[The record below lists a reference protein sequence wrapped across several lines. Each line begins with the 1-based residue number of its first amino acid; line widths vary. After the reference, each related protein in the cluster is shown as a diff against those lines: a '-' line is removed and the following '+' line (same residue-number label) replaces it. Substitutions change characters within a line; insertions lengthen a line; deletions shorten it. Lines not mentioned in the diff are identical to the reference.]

1 MNKEELDITN
11 LHWVLQILQN
21 IEVGLIVFDRDYD
34 VKVWNGFME
43 NHSGISSVVAKDE
56 NLFTLLPTLPKSWFQ
71 YKTESVLKLGIQA
84 HCNWQ
89 QEPHILNFENTRPF
103 TAESDLMFQN
113 VTLFPL
119 FSTDKQIHHVCAL
132 VYDVSEEANNLLKLK
147 TISQTD
153 ALTQLVNRGHWQ
165 TLFEQEFLRCKRY
178 EDTASVIMMDI
189 DHFKQVNDT
198 YGHQIGDRAIQL
210 IADIILE
217 SQRET
222 DACGRYG
229 GEEFV
234 ILLPKTSLND
244 AVLVAERLRKQ
255 IEEMPLPL
263 GKEYNDEQLKLTVSA
278 GVAEFSNEF
287 LIAESWLE
295 KADAAL
301 YESKEKGR
309 NQVSK

>member
-1 MNKEELDITN
+1 
-11 LHWVLQILQN
+11 
-21 IEVGLIVFDRDYD
+21 
-34 VKVWNGFME
+34 
-43 NHSGISSVVAKDE
+43 
-56 NLFTLLPTLPKSWFQ
+56 
-71 YKTESVLKLGIQA
+71 
-84 HCNWQ
+84 
-89 QEPHILNFENTRPF
+89 
-103 TAESDLMFQN
+103 
-113 VTLFPL
+113 
-119 FSTDKQIHHVCAL
+119 
-132 VYDVSEEANNLLKLK
+132 
-147 TISQTD
+147 
-153 ALTQLVNRGHWQ
+153 HWQ

-210 IADIILE
+210 IADIILG

-255 IEEMPLPL
+255 IEETLLPL

-287 LIAESWLE
+287 SIAENWLE